1 MERSRIEID
10 RLVRD
15 RSRARAIAYETD
27 EQRRDRRGLALRD
40 MALRPFRRTL
50 RAAWLVMLDQLEMP
64 RLVRERA
71 SS

>member
-10 RLVRD
+10 RQVRD
-15 RSRARAIAYETD
+15 RRRERTMAFRTAEL
-27 EQRRDRRGLALRD
+27 RRDRRGLALRD